1 MRIIYYGY
9 PLWDY
14 FLSSAGGSHELIKS
28 EPLSFR
34 SKLALHAF
42 WNRGFRSRF
51 LDFADVANSALS
63 DEPTI
68 VMDIYSPAQLW
79 RIAKKCGKDAPRY
92 LWFWNPLKPTLRFH
106 DIHRTVALVKDMGYR
121 IFTFDPDDAEEFGI
135 EYKNQ
140 FGARPAER
148 NVAPRTDLYF
158 CGNAKGRIAVIE
170 RVGRL
175 CRKYGLSENF
185 VIPRKQ
191 GIMINYSRNLENVR
205 NSKCVL
211 DIVQRGQSGLTL
223 RPIEALLNS
232 KKLITDN
239 AAVERYDFY
248 DPRNIFILGK
258 DDESRIKEFVDSPF
272 VEVPE
277 SVIEKYEFGNWLN
290 SWR

>member
-42 WNRGFRSRF
+42 WNRGFRSRL
-51 LDFADVANSALS
+51 LDFADVANSAPS

-158 CGNAKGRIAVIE
+158 AETPKAESLSSRESGDCAVNMVCPRI
-170 RVGRL
+170 
-175 CRKYGLSENF
+175 S
-185 VIPRKQ
+185 
-191 GIMINYSRNLENVR
+191 
-205 NSKCVL
+205 
-211 DIVQRGQSGLTL
+211 
-223 RPIEALLNS
+223 
-232 KKLITDN
+232 
-239 AAVERYDFY
+239 
-248 DPRNIFILGK
+248 
-258 DDESRIKEFVDSPF
+258 
-272 VEVPE
+272 
-277 SVIEKYEFGNWLN
+277 
-290 SWR
+290 